1 MIFFPRNSL
10 FHDLSNLGV
19 DTHVH
24 RISNRLNWLPETTT
38 DPEKTRKLL
47 EQWLPF
53 DLWHE
58 VNELLVGFGQTI
70 CTPTYPK
77 CEKCINSN
85 ICPSKGTKGKV
96 SKK

>member
-1 MIFFPRNSL
+1 MCIYYVS
-10 FHDLSNLGV
+10 LGV

-24 RISNRLNWLPETTT
+24 RISNRLNWLPKKTK
-38 DPEKTRKLL
+38 DPEQTRIAL

-70 CTPTYPK
+70 CTPMYPK
-77 CEKCINSN
+77 CTDCANSD
-85 ICPSKGTKGKV
+85 ICPSRGTKGGKN
-96 SKK
+96 K